1 MTGKIA
7 FIGLGAMGQP
17 MAANILKTGTKLTVF
32 DIDPDRMT
40 PLHNLGAAF
49 ASSVADAAR
58 DADIVVTMLPNTPQ
72 VEEVILQAGGVLDV
86 IAEGAVM
93 MDMSTIAPLGTDKV
107 AAACAEKGV
116 AFIDAPVGRL
126 VSHAIAGESLFMIGC
141 DDDAAYERVTPLL
154 EAMGAVIHRCGGVG
168 AGIRTKVVN
177 NFLILCITQV
187 NAEALTLAAK
197 LGLDIAML
205 KEVNA
210 GTTGTN
216 GQLHVNFATKVLQGD
231 TEPGFKIDLAYKDMG
246 LALEAAGDF
255 RVGLPVGSAAHAVYG
270 AARAGDYAGKD
281 FSALLDYACEL
292 AGVDKVRLK
301 P

>member
-1 MTGKIA
+1 MTDKIA
-7 FIGLGAMGQP
+7 FIGLGTMGLP
-17 MAANILKTGTKLTVF
+17 MAANILRKGTKLTVY
-32 DIDPDRMT
+32 DIDPNRMA
-40 PLHNLGAAF
+40 PLHNLGAEF
-49 ASSVADAAR
+49 AATVADAAR
-58 DADIVVTMLPNTPQ
+58 GAAIVITMLPNTPQ
-72 VEEVILQAGGVLDV
+72 VEEVVLQPDGVLEH
-86 IAEGAVM
+86 IGRGAVL
-93 MDMSTIAPLGTDKV
+93 MDMSTIAPLGTDRM
-107 AAACAEKGV
+107 ADQCAQRGV

-126 VSHAIAGESLFMIGC
+126 ASHAAAGESLFMIGC
-141 DDDAAYERVTPLL
+141 DDEAAFERVKPLL
-154 EAMGAVIHRCGGVG
+154 DAMGTVIHRCGGVG

-197 LGLDIAML
+197 LGLDIGVL

-216 GQLHVNFATKVLQGD
+216 GQLHVNFASKVLQGD
-231 TEPGFKIDLAYKDMG
+231 IEPGFKIDLAYKDMG

-255 RVGLPVGSAAHAVYG
+255 RLGLPVGAAAHAVYG
-270 AARAGDYAGKD
+270 AARSGHYAEKD

-292 AGVDKVRLK
+292 AGVEKVRL

>member
-17 MAANILKTGTKLTVF
+17 MAANILKSGTPLTVY
-32 DIDPDRMT
+32 DIEPERMT

-49 ASSVADAAR
+49 ADSVEDAAR
-58 DADIVVTMLPNTPQ
+58 GADIVVTMLPNTPQ
-72 VEEVILQAGGVLDV
+72 VDEVVLQPGGVLEAV
-86 IAEGAVM
+86 SEGALL

-141 DDDAAYERVTPLL
+141 DEDAHFERVKPLL
-154 EAMGAVIHRCGGVG
+154 EAMGAVIHRCGPVG

-187 NAEALTLAAK
+187 NAEALTLAQK

-216 GQLHVNFATKVLQGD
+216 GQLHVNFATKVLTGD
-231 TEPGFKIDLAYKDMG
+231 TEPGFKIDLAFKDMG

-255 RVGLPVGSAAHAVYG
+255 RVGLPVGAAAHAVYG
-270 AARAGDYAGKD
+270 AARAGDYAAKD

-292 AGVDKVRLK
+292 AGVDKVRL
-301 P
+301 

>member
-17 MAANILKTGTKLTVF
+17 MAANILRKEIVLTVH
-32 DIDPDRMT
+32 DIDRERMA
-40 PLHNLGAAF
+40 PLHNLGAVF
-49 ASSVADAAR
+49 ADTVAEAA
-58 DADIVVTMLPNTPQ
+58 AGAEIVVTMLPATAE
-72 VEEVILQAGGVLDV
+72 VEEVVLHAGGVLDTLASGSV
-86 IAEGAVM
+86 L

-107 AAACAEKGV
+107 AAACAAQGV

-126 VSHAIAGESLFMIGC
+126 ASHAIAGESLFMIGC
-141 DDDAAYERVTPLL
+141 DDEAAFERVKPLV
-154 EAMGAVIHRCGGVG
+154 EAMGTTIHRCGGVG

-177 NFLILCITQV
+177 NFLILSLTQV

-197 LGLDIAML
+197 LGLDIGVL

-216 GQLHVNFATKVLQGD
+216 GQLHVNFATKVLKGD
-231 TEPGFKIDLAYKDMG
+231 VEPGFKIDLAHKDMG
-246 LALEAAGDF
+246 LALEAADAI
-255 RVGLPVGSAAHAVYG
+255 RLGLPVGAAVHAVYG
-270 AARAGDYAGKD
+270 AARAGDYADKD

-292 AGVDKVRLK
+292 AGIDKVRL
-301 P
+301 

>member
-17 MAANILKTGTKLTVF
+17 MAANILRKGTVLTVY
-32 DIDPDRMT
+32 DIDPERMA
-40 PLHNLGAAF
+40 PLHNLGALF
-49 ASSVADAAR
+49 AKSVAEAVEGAE
-58 DADIVVTMLPNTPQ
+58 IVVTMLPATAE
-72 VEEVILQAGGVLDV
+72 VEEVVLHAGGVLDNLSSGSV
-86 IAEGAVM
+86 L

-107 AAACAEKGV
+107 AAACAERGV

-126 VSHAIAGESLFMIGC
+126 ASHAIAGESLFMIGC
-141 DDDAAYERVTPLL
+141 DDETAFEKVKPLV
-154 EAMGAVIHRCGGVG
+154 EAMGTTIHRCGGVG

-177 NFLILCITQV
+177 NFLILSLTQV

-197 LGLDIAML
+197 LGLDIAVL

-216 GQLHVNFATKVLQGD
+216 GQLHVNFATKVLKGD
-231 TEPGFKIDLAYKDMG
+231 IEPGFKIDLAHKDMG
-246 LALEAAGDF
+246 LALEAADAI
-255 RVGLPVGSAAHAVYG
+255 RLGLPVGAAVHAVYG
-270 AARAGDYAGKD
+270 AARAGDYANKD

-292 AGVDKVRLK
+292 AGIDKVRL
-301 P
+301 

>member
-17 MAANILKTGTKLTVF
+17 MAANILRKGTVLTVH
-32 DIDPDRMT
+32 DIDQERMA
-40 PLHNLGAAF
+40 PLHNLGAVF
-49 ASSVADAAR
+49 ADSVTEAA
-58 DADIVVTMLPNTPQ
+58 AGAEIVVTMLPATAE
-72 VEEVILQAGGVLDV
+72 VEEVVLRAGGVLDTLASGSV
-86 IAEGAVM
+86 L

-107 AAACAEKGV
+107 AAACAAKGV

-126 VSHAIAGESLFMIGC
+126 ASHAIAGESLFMIGC
-141 DDDAAYERVTPLL
+141 DDEAAFEKVKPLV
-154 EAMGAVIHRCGGVG
+154 EAMGTTIHRCGGVG

-177 NFLILCITQV
+177 NFLILSLTQV

-197 LGLDIAML
+197 LGLDIGVL

-216 GQLHVNFATKVLQGD
+216 GQLHVNFATKVLKGD
-231 TEPGFKIDLAYKDMG
+231 IEPGFKIDLAHKDMG
-246 LALEAAGDF
+246 LALEAADAI
-255 RVGLPVGSAAHAVYG
+255 RLGLPVGAAVHAVYG
-270 AARAGDYAGKD
+270 AARAGDYADKD

-292 AGVDKVRLK
+292 AGIDKVRL
-301 P
+301 

>member
-1 MTGKIA
+1 MTEKIA

-17 MAANILKTGTKLTVF
+17 MAANILRSGAKLTVY
-32 DIDPDRMT
+32 DIDPDRMA
-40 PLHNLGAAF
+40 PLHNLGAEF
-49 ASSVADAAR
+49 ASSVADAANG
-58 DADIVVTMLPNTPQ
+58 ADIVVTMLPNTPQ
-72 VEEVILQAGGVLDV
+72 VEEVVLQPGGVLDGL
-86 IAEGAVM
+86 ASGAIM
-93 MDMSTIAPLGTDKV
+93 LDMSTIAPMGTDKV
-107 AAACAEKGV
+107 ARACGEKGV
-116 AFIDAPVGRL
+116 TFIDAPVGRL
-126 VSHAIAGESLFMIGC
+126 VSHAIEGKSLFMVGC
-141 DDDAAYERVTPLL
+141 DDETAFDRVKPLL
-154 EAMGAVIHRCGGVG
+154 EAMGEVIHRCGGVG
-168 AGIRTKVVN
+168 SGIRTKVVN

-216 GQLHVNFATKVLQGD
+216 GQLHVNFATKVLKGD
-231 TEPGFKIDLAYKDMG
+231 TDPGFKIDLAYKDMG

-270 AARAGDYAGKD
+270 AARAGDYAERD

-292 AGVDKVRLK
+292 AGVDKVRLD
-301 P
+301 